1 MSNHALPVDES
12 GQNQYGE
19 SSGARE
25 FAGGG
30 SSFREK
36 AQQYLGG
43 DRGRELADAAADRVN
58 EAADYLR
65 NTDAQRMKS
74 DVESLVKS
82 NPGPAMLVAGMVGF
96 VIGRALIR
104 R

>member
-1 MSNHALPVDES
+1 VDES
-12 GQNQYGE
+12 GQNQYDQ

-43 DRGRELADAAADRVN
+43 NRSRELADAAADRVN

-65 NTDAQRMKS
+65 NTDTQRMKS
-74 DVESLVKS
+74 DVENLVKS
-82 NPGPAMLVAGMVGF
+82 NPGPAMMVAAMVGF
-96 VIGRALIR
+96 VIGHALIR